1 MFSFAQRARTKC
13 IGLHSGIQFLL
24 GKLYWCSQ
32 TDREVD
38 IPYQCNY
45 YGAVYAQPLSS
56 KEGVQL
62 CGLFLVLFSGS
73 SASTINKW
81 RPEVDQRGGP
91 AATGLSSW
99 EDILRRHAVVCRCSD
114 TSKWRFMFGMFWKA
128 GSRLTVCR
136 LPVCL
141 PASFLSAC
149 LLLPVCHFVCFL
161 SVCLFYCR
169 FPCHLSPVYSP
180 YV

>member
-91 AATGLSSW
+91 ANPPEKTYWGGTLWCVDAPTPPSGDSCLGCFGKLGVVWLSV
-99 EDILRRHAVVCRCSD
+99 AC
-114 TSKWRFMFGMFWKA
+114 
-128 GSRLTVCR
+128 
-136 LPVCL
+136 
-141 PASFLSAC
+141 LSAC
-149 LLLPVCHFVCFL
+149 LPLFCLPVSCCL
-161 SVCLFYCR
+161 SVTLSVSCPSVFFYCR